1 MKVRWTHR
9 STRHL
14 VEIYEYI
21 AQDSPLYAKRIID
34 QLSRRS
40 EHLGTHPK
48 SGRKVPE
55 YESEDIREVIE
66 GRYRI
71 IYRVMPN
78 QIDILAVIH
87 SARMPPSDI

>member
-1 MKVRWTHR
+1 MNVRWTDHSIR
-9 STRHL
+9 QL

-21 AQDSPLYAKRIID
+21 AEDSPLYAKRLVDKIT
-34 QLSRRS
+34 RRS
-40 EHLGTHPK
+40 EQIGVHPK

-55 YESEDIREVIE
+55 YERDDIREVFE

-71 IYRVMPN
+71 IYRIKPD

-87 SARMPPSDI
+87 SAQMPPADI